1 MSRNLTL
8 LRVMDL
14 NLPSVVCCTSW
25 WHAAV
30 YCIQA
35 DKCTTVFE
43 PSNNSGEEL
52 FFPFFGNHTIIILRS
67 PQLSCV
73 LHNVSVQR
81 FGRIIMK
88 TIQLIPCPF
97 SLCACCAS
105 KSLWV
110 VSLSEG
116 PASIKEWAND
126 SLPLIY
132 TWWSDLFRAAAAE
145 ALAWLLTSHAYPA
158 ARQESSY
165 AACMLGADIQAQA
178 WAECLRFDGQ
188 H

>member
-1 MSRNLTL
+1 MSRNLTR